1 MPYIPS
7 ASELLNPKEIL
18 ERAGIRQGMRAADM
32 GCGSQGHFVFPAA
45 QMVGKSGKVWAVDIL
60 KPALNSTESRARF
73 ENATNVEPVWSDIE
87 VYRGTKIHE
96 ASLDLV
102 MLVNN
107 LPKAAM
113 IKETVRLVKPGGKL
127 LVVDWKLTEA
137 PFGPPSKDRRDPA
150 AIKTDVAALGLRL
163 VDEFE
168 AGQYHYGLVF
178 VK

>member
-1 MPYIPS
+1 
-7 ASELLNPKEIL
+7 
-18 ERAGIRQGMRAADM
+18 
-32 GCGSQGHFVFPAA
+32 
-45 QMVGKSGKVWAVDIL
+45 
-60 KPALNSTESRARF
+60 
-73 ENATNVEPVWSDIE
+73 
-87 VYRGTKIHE
+87 
-96 ASLDLV
+96 

-107 LPKAAM
+107 LPKMPM
-113 IKETVRLVKPGGKL
+113 IKEAIRLVKPGGKL

-137 PFGPPSKDRRDPA
+137 PFGPPSKDRREPA